1 MSLRRSSRRSCGG
14 GGRKKNVVCED
25 APEVPNSKRQGIL
38 TLKGKH
44 AAGKPENGL
53 ARSTRSTGSITR
65 VKKDVSSS
73 KNSSKRLFVGDCVV
87 FCSKLTQTK
96 VAYERTRLPIEEIE
110 EVPTTATLEPDS
122 LPTDGTSSTDS
133 IVSSS
138 VSSSNDN
145 SQPKRK
151 SPPPSISSSS
161 SLVSDT
167 NVEGPSKKKM
177 RHRPLFKR
185 KLNINLTA
193 VPNNDSTEEKT
204 DSSERKTPPFD
215 TNAKDPN
222 SSMAAND
229 ENLHCNRKTRDD
241 YEFTIQQLLSLTSQ
255 RALEAQSKLTLTQLK
270 QQARQ
275 KAREAKACRVQPK
288 KKRKGKK
295 RSRSKKQKKSPASD
309 VESENIEPMEVVEM
323 STGTLYLYRGEK
335 PRANF
340 VRRR

>member
-65 VKKDVSSS
+65 VKKD
-73 KNSSKRLFVGDCVV
+73 